1 MHREHAGA
9 VSIQRTGRESAL
21 RALPSAPVPLHT
33 PSKFHDRQRARESA
47 TLSDLAC
54 HTYPAVRERPEPEA
68 PNRTPLQRD
77 RDRIVHSKAFRR
89 LKQKTQVFVAPTGD
103 HFRTRLTHT
112 LEVTGIGRTVAR
124 SLGLNED
131 LVEAIGVGHDLG
143 HPPFGHIGED
153 VLDRWLKARGG
164 SGFRH
169 WEHSVRI
176 VERLERGGRG
186 LNLCRSVVDGIATHS
201 GRAPQPTTL
210 EGAIVRVVDRIAYLT
225 HDVDDAIRAGVLD
238 EREIPADVVEALGG
252 TATDRIDTLVDDL
265 VATSAERG
273 AIEQGSEAGE
283 AMDALRRF
291 MFDAVYLGDLAR
303 QEHSRIESVL
313 LGLLDHYEANPDG
326 LPAPYPAQTTLEER
340 ITDWVAGMTDGFAVR
355 TFVGLTVPRAF
366 DTP

>member
-1 MHREHAGA
+1 M
-9 VSIQRTGRESAL
+9 AL
-21 RALPSAPVPLHT
+21 LDPT
-33 PSKFHDRQRARESA
+33 DFHDRQRAREA
-47 TLSDLAC
+47 AILSELAC
-54 HTYPAVRERPEPEA
+54 RTYPAVRERPEREA

-112 LEVTGIGRTVAR
+112 LEVTGIARTVAR
-124 SLGLNED
+124 ALGLNED

-153 VLDRWLKARGG
+153 VLDRWITEQGG
-164 SGFRH
+164 GGFRH

-176 VERLERGGRG
+176 VERLEREGRG

-201 GRAPQPTTL
+201 GRAPEPATL
-210 EGAIVRVVDRIAYLT
+210 EGAIVRVVDRIAYLS

-238 EREIPADVVEALGG
+238 ERQLPADVVESLGRAG
-252 TATDRIDTLVDDL
+252 TDRIDTLVDDL
-265 VATSAERG
+265 VRTSAQTGRIRQG
-273 AIEQGSEAGE
+273 AAAGE

-291 MFDAVYLGDLAR
+291 MFDAVYLGDTAR
-303 QEHSRIESVL
+303 QEHSRIEAVL
-313 LGLLDHYEANPDG
+313 RGLLDHYRLNPEA
-326 LPAPYPAQTTLEER
+326 LPPQTRPEATETER
-340 ITDWVAGMTDGFAVR
+340 IVDWVAGMTDGFAVR
-355 TFVGLTVPRAF
+355 TFVALTVPRAF